1 MGEFN
6 DWELHK
12 APHIDED
19 GAVEV
24 TARKWEHSET
34 FNAMDFVAEIR
45 IELDE
50 LDPSVRRSAEIY
62 FHTWTDVD
70 GSPSRCVNLTYR
82 RPATDRE
89 LRLDKAK
96 QLKEVEN
103 DRAWLQQRLATL
115 IEDAARAGVDVA
127 DIGITVTDDGYMLS
141 STKGR

>member
-12 APHIDED
+12 APYIDED
-19 GAVEV
+19 GTVETTV
-24 TARKWEHSET
+24 RKWEHSET
-34 FNAMDFVAEIR
+34 FNALDFIAEIR
-45 IELDE
+45 SELDG
-50 LDPSVRRSAEIY
+50 LDPEACRSAEIY

-70 GSPSRCVNLTYR
+70 GCPSRCVNLTYR

-96 QLKEVEN
+96 QLKAVED

-115 IEDAARAGVDVA
+115 IEDAGRAGVAVA
-127 DIGITVTDDGYMLS
+127 DLGITVFRDGYTFAS
-141 STKGR
+141 KKSR